1 MATCV
6 RFALVD
12 SQFQVLTS
20 HAIFNHRAYANE
32 WIESSLVNLHPSPR
46 VMLHLE
52 ACFPRPEH

>member
-20 HAIFNHRAYANE
+20 HAIFNHRAYAKRVDR
-32 WIESSLVNLHPSPR
+32 IIACKSSSFSKGDVAS
-46 VMLHLE
+46 
-52 ACFPRPEH
+52 